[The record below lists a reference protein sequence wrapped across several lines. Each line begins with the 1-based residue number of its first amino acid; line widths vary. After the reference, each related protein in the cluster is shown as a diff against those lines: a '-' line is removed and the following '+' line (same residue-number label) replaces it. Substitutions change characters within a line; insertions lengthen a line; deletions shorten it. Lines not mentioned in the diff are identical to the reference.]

1 MRLEDRLG
9 KKKGDQGRKEVRTR
23 GSNLIGDS
31 WWITHHPQ
39 PTLRSPSVVC
49 VAGGVNSQGSCLSFS
64 SLGPQPLFQ
73 TCVDKALGEKDI
85 VDAGVFC
92 FGGGGFEV
100 WLINNVVLISA
111 IQQSDSVIHTHVLFL
126 CILFHYGLSP
136 DIECSSLYY
145 VGY

>member
-39 PTLRSPSVVC
+39 PTLLSPSVVC
-49 VAGGVNSQGSCLSFS
+49 VAGGVNSQGSCLFFS

-73 TCVDKALGEKDI
+73 TCVDKALGEKDS

-92 FGGGGFEV
+92 LGFCFFF
-100 WLINNVVLISA
+100 
-111 IQQSDSVIHTHVLFL
+111 FL
-126 CILFHYGLSP
+126 KYS
-136 DIECSSLYY
+136 
-145 VGY
+145 